1 MEPNKLE
8 DDFRDR
14 LNKRTIQ
21 PSEMAWD
28 RLDAMLSVAENKKP
42 KRNYSWLYIAAT
54 FIGLLFVGIFLMN
67 QEKEVIKIQENTVK
81 MVENQPE
88 AETGSTENGTIPES
102 QELFSEV
109 GKSGNPASRVVSVKT
124 KKRVL
129 NENGSLTS
137 EKVQEVHEIPETYIA
152 EVPQPKEIKKGAST
166 VDVNALLASVEKGET
181 KSVVKVNR
189 QNVKVDANSLLN
201 TVEGEITSDYR
212 EGVFQTIN
220 RNFKTVKSAV
230 ANRNN
235 E

>member
-8 DDFRDR
+8 DDFRDK
-14 LNKRTIQ
+14 LNQRTIQ

-28 RLDAMLSVAENKKP
+28 RLDAMLSVAEEKKP

-54 FIGLLFVGIFLMN
+54 FVGLLFVGVFLMN
-67 QEKEVIKIQENTVK
+67 QQKEVIRIQENTVK
-81 MVENQPE
+81 MVENQSE
-88 AETGSTENGTIPES
+88 ATTESEENGSIPVTH
-102 QELFSEV
+102 ELISEA
-109 GKSGNPASRVVSVKT
+109 GQNGNEANPVVSGKT

-129 NENGSLTS
+129 KEEGLVLPESIQ
-137 EKVQEVHEIPETYIA
+137 EVQEMPEAHIA
-152 EVPQPKEIKKGAST
+152 EVTPPKEIKKTTST

-181 KSVVKVNR
+181 KSIVKVGK
-189 QNVKVDANSLLN
+189 QNVKIDANTLLN
-201 TVEGEITSDYR
+201 TVEGEITTDYR

-230 ANRNN
+230 ANRNS